1 MANNVADMNAVLTVC
16 GFTNQNQRDTIIDEG
31 FASLDDFSILTSDE
45 VSEMAKRI
53 TSMRQNQ
60 GAFVFGA
67 IRIKKLQALVHWVKD
82 TKVRGLPLDPANFTP
97 DIMNEHIKLMAIGV
111 TESDETEVK
120 APSSFES
127 KKWVQWKLLF
137 TNYVKSLKGCE
148 NVPLNYIIRSDDPTV
163 VAAGLANPETAL
175 IFQASLQGP
184 PFRKDNKRVYAIM
197 KQLLVDTVAWAWI
210 QRYDRTENGRE
221 AMTALSNHYDGPGQ
235 VTKRLSEARSDIK
248 SLHYKGI
255 ESSFPFETYITRLQD
270 NFETL
275 RLNGEEEHESNQVR
289 ILLDGIDSSNSQL
302 NAAKVNIGMSQTLRN
317 DFTGACN
324 VLAKQISLIF
334 HKDRKRQGR
343 RIASAQRGR
352 GRGRGH
358 GGRGGRGK
366 YFVDINNQDDLL
378 KSYPPNVFAKF
389 PKHIKAK
396 ITEAKKSQKGG
407 ENDNRKLSALTVS
420 ELNDSITRGVQA
432 ARREDMSIITEDNTS
447 NQGAQF
453 GGSGRSKRSLYSK
466 YDESN
471 KKQKDS

>member
-1 MANNVADMNAVLTVC
+1 M
-16 GFTNQNQRDTIIDEG
+16 
-31 FASLDDFSILTSDE
+31 
-45 VSEMAKRI
+45 
-53 TSMRQNQ
+53 
-60 GAFVFGA
+60 
-67 IRIKKLQALVHWVKD
+67 
-82 TKVRGLPLDPANFTP
+82 
-97 DIMNEHIKLMAIGV
+97 
-111 TESDETEVK
+111 
-120 APSSFES
+120 
-127 KKWVQWKLLF
+127 
-137 TNYVKSLKGCE
+137 
-148 NVPLNYIIRSDDPTV
+148 
-163 VAAGLANPETAL
+163 
-175 IFQASLQGP
+175 
-184 PFRKDNKRVYAIM
+184 
-197 KQLLVDTVAWAWI
+197 DTVAWAWI

-235 VTKRLSEARSDIK
+235 VTKRLSEARSDIN

-324 VLAKQISLIF
+324 VLAEQISLIF
-334 HKDRKRQGR
+334 PKDRKRQGR

-352 GRGRGH
+352 GRGRGR

-432 ARREDMSIITEDNTS
+432 ARTEHMSIITEDNTS

-453 GGSGRSKRSLYSK
+453 GGSGRSKRSLYRK
-466 YDESN
+466 NDESN